1 MPMLDGST
9 PQAVVIGA
17 GPAGSVVACLLAR
30 AGIETALIER
40 SAFPRPKICGGCL
53 AQSGFERLQSC
64 DLSSLPSLEAAPVIS
79 KLDLHSG
86 DRSLS
91 LPLPR
96 YRVVD
101 RARFDLDLIHASVRA
116 GVRFLDETTA
126 QITPG
131 GAVEINPKNGDPQT
145 LHPRVIIVADGLK
158 GNSLAHHPAFAWR
171 IGRRSRVGI
180 GATINTLPWSCA
192 SNAITMFHNAHGY
205 LGVAP
210 MHDGR
215 AIVASAVDPAWIKK
229 RTDAPPLVS
238 LAGALGVELG
248 DLTQTRTLGAPALTR
263 KRSHIE
269 ADGRI
274 LLIGD
279 SIGYIEPF
287 TGEGMSWVIEDAA
300 MVIEHA
306 IACCNGRYNHGNW
319 TRAHAHAH
327 LRRSMLCKSVSNL
340 LRREMLVRT
349 TMSVC
354 ARSPMLTSM
363 LSKSVNKLQQ
373 RPSLGMNPA

>member
-1 MPMLDGST
+1 MPVLNGST
-9 PQAVVIGA
+9 SEAVVIGA
-17 GPAGSVVACLLAR
+17 GPAGAVAACLLAR
-30 AGIETALIER
+30 AGIDTTLIER
-40 SAFPRPKICGGCL
+40 SSFPRPKLCGGCL
-53 AQSGFERLQSC
+53 AQSGFDRLQSC
-64 DLSSLPSLEAAPVIS
+64 DLALLPSLESAPVINQ
-79 KLDLHSG
+79 LDLHSG
-86 DRSLS
+86 VRSLS
-91 LPLPR
+91 LRLPC

-101 RARFDLDLIHASVRA
+101 RARFDQDLVSASVRA
-116 GVRFLDETTA
+116 GVRFFPETTA
-126 QITPG
+126 QVAPD
-131 GAVEINPKNGDPQT
+131 GAVEINQKNSDTQT
-145 LHPRVIIVADGLK
+145 LKPRVIIIADGLK
-158 GNSLAHHPAFAWR
+158 GSSLKHHPAFAWR
-171 IGRRSRVGI
+171 IARRSRVGI
-180 GATINTLPWSCA
+180 GATIKTLPPLCDPH
-192 SNAITMFHNAHGY
+192 AITMFHNAHGY

-215 AIVASAVDPAWIKK
+215 AVVASAADPDWIKE

-238 LAGALGVELG
+238 LARVLGVELG
-248 DLTQTRTLGAPALTR
+248 NLSNARTHGAPPLTR
-263 KRSHIE
+263 KRSQIE
-269 ADGRI
+269 ANGRI
-274 LLIGD
+274 LLVGD

-287 TGEGMSWVIEDAA
+287 TGEGMSWAIEDAE

-327 LRRSMLCKSVSNL
+327 LRRSMLCKSVLNL